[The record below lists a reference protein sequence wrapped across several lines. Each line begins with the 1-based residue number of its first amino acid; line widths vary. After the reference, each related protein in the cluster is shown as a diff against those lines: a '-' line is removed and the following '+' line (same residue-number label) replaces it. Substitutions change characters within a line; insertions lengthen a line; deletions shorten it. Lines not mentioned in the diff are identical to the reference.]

1 MVKSVRATDF
11 TLGNVTAVA
20 TTRAGPALGTYCR
33 SAWRSEIEHI
43 AVLRVAVE
51 RHVCVATLWRSASPL
66 EISIDPDQVSH
77 AAVKCA

>member
-1 MVKSVRATDF
+1 MNPGEGVVKSVRATDF

-20 TTRAGPALGTYCR
+20 TTRAGPALGTFCR

-51 RHVCVATLWRSASPL
+51 RDMFAMRSSGGAP
-66 EISIDPDQVSH
+66 H
-77 AAVKCA
+77 RW